1 MSTLFDNTSFDSPN
15 TNTTSS
21 GSSGISSSAASG
33 SQPQSDVPL
42 AQRLRPKSLNEVI
55 GQSHL
60 LAAGAP
66 IRRFV
71 EHGHLPSLIL
81 HGEAGIGKTT
91 IAMLL
96 ADAVGRPFYPLSAI
110 NTGVKQLR
118 EVLDAGNKSGQGGLD
133 FASPVVFIDE
143 IHRFNKAQQDA
154 LLGAVESGDIT
165 LIGATTENPSFSVN
179 NALLSRCQVYRLE
192 PLDAQQIETLLER
205 AITTD
210 IILSGLNIELTAASQ
225 IAKLAHGD
233 ARKSLNLLEMAVQ
246 AADHSQSPLV
256 IDDALLASVAQTTL
270 QRYDKDGDQH
280 YDIISAMIKSVR
292 GSDPDAAL
300 YWMARMLVAG
310 EPPEFIARRL
320 VILASEDIGNAN
332 PNALLLADAA
342 LRSVKMIGM
351 PEARI
356 ILGQVVVYLATS
368 AKSNSTYL
376 AINKAM
382 ELAKKDQSPV
392 PLHLRNGVTGLM
404 KAQGYG
410 QDYIYPHD
418 YPHHY
423 YPQQYLPDNL
433 VGTQF
438 YHYADNQREQHSLQF
453 MQWLQ
458 SQPNQ

>member
-1 MSTLFDNTSFDSPN
+1 MANN
-15 TNTTSS
+15 
-21 GSSGISSSAASG
+21 SSSL
-33 SQPQSDVPL
+33 PYSDTPL
-42 AQRLRPKSLNEVI
+42 AQRMRPKSLNEVI
-55 GQSHL
+55 GQTHL
-60 LAAGAP
+60 LAPGAP

-71 EHGHLPSLIL
+71 DHGHLPSLIL

-118 EVLDAGNKSGQGGLD
+118 EVLDAGNKSGQTGLD
-133 FASPVVFIDE
+133 FAAPVVFIDE

-179 NALLSRCQVYRLE
+179 NALLSRCQVYRLQ
-192 PLDAQQIETLLER
+192 PLTEEQIAALLQR
-205 AITTD
+205 AITEDEFLSKLD
-210 IILSGLNIELTAASQ
+210 IKLEATIQ
-225 IAKLAHGD
+225 IAKLAQGD

-246 AADHSQSPLV
+246 ASDHSQQPII
-256 IDDALLASVAQTTL
+256 IDDTLLASVAQTAL

-368 AKSNSTYL
+368 AKSNSTYM

-382 ELAKKDQSPV
+382 QLAQNDQSPV
-392 PLHLRNGVTGLM
+392 PMHLRNGVTKLM
-404 KAQGYG
+404 KSQGYG
-410 QDYIYPHD
+410 EGYVYPHD
-418 YPHHY
+418 YPNHY
-423 YPQQYLPDNL
+423 QPQQYLPDNL

-458 SQPNQ
+458 AQSTPSGQTPKK